1 MMNYEM
7 FKEEVLEK
15 VSSLVEDT
23 KEVKINEFVK
33 NNDLILD
40 GLIVRDK
47 EQTCSV
53 SPTIYLNPLFDEY
66 SNGASIEDITDKIM
80 SIYSNAEPPEF
91 TKKAKQFEDYDF
103 VKKHLYF
110 KVVNYEMNKKML
122 EDVPHFK
129 TLDLAII
136 FACLLDKDND
146 ATASIPIK
154 NEHLKFW
161 GIDKTQ
167 LYEDAFKNATEML
180 PPKIYSLFKTVVT
193 REFNNELNLNNIQ
206 LDDMD
211 LLILTNETK
220 VNGAGTMLY
229 PNLLETIANQLD
241 SNLIIIPSSTHEVL
255 ILRKTG
261 DLKLEDLD
269 FLVNTVNHTELST
282 TEVLSTHVYIYLK
295 DEKELTMPQN

>member
-23 KEVKINEFVK
+23 KEVKINKVIK

-40 GLIVRDK
+40 GLIIFDK
-47 EQTCSV
+47 EQTC

-66 SNGASIEDITDKIM
+66 SKGVNIEDIIDKIM
-80 SIYSNAEPPEF
+80 NVYNNAEPPEF
-91 TKKAKQFEDYDF
+91 AKKAKQFEDYDF
-103 VKKHLYF
+103 VRKHLYF
-110 KVVNYEMNKKML
+110 KVVNYDMNKKML

-129 TLDLAII
+129 TLDLAIT
-136 FACLLDKDND
+136 FACLLDNRD
-146 ATASIPIK
+146 TASIPIK

-161 GIDKTQ
+161 GIDKDQ
-167 LYEDAFKNATEML
+167 LYEDAFKNAIEML

-193 REFNNELNLNNIQ
+193 REFNSELDLNNIQ

-211 LLILTNETK
+211 LLVLTNETK
-220 VNGAGTMLY
+220 VNGAGTILY

-241 SNLIIIPSSTHEVL
+241 SDLIIIPSSTHEVL

-261 DLKLEDLD
+261 DIKLGDLD
-269 FLVNTVNHTELST
+269 LLVNMVNHEELAT
-282 TEVLSTHVYIYLK
+282 TEVLSTHVYVYLK
-295 DEKELTMPQN
+295 NEKELTMAQN

>member
-23 KEVKINEFVK
+23 KEVKINEVIK
-33 NNDLILD
+33 NNDLVLD
-40 GLIVRDK
+40 GLIIYDK
-47 EQTCSV
+47 GQTCSV
-53 SPTIYLNPLFDEY
+53 LPTIYLNPLFDEY
-66 SNGASIEDITDKIM
+66 SNGTSIEVIIDKIM
-80 SIYSNAEPPEF
+80 DIYNNAEPPKFLE
-91 TKKAKQFEDYDF
+91 KVKQFEDYDF
-103 VKKHLYF
+103 VRKHLYF
-110 KVVNYEMNKKML
+110 KVVNYDTNKKML
-122 EDVPHFK
+122 ENVPHFK

-136 FACLLDKDND
+136 FACLLDKDSKN
-146 ATASIPIK
+146 TASIPI
-154 NEHLKFW
+154 NNGHLKHW
-161 GIDKTQ
+161 GIDKSQ

-193 REFNNELNLNNIQ
+193 REINNELDLNNIQ

-211 LLILTNETK
+211 LLVLTNETK

-241 SNLIIIPSSTHEVL
+241 SDLIIVPSSIHEVL

-261 DLKLEDLD
+261 DIKLEDLD

-282 TEVLSTHVYIYLK
+282 TEVLSNHVYIYLK
-295 DEKELTMPQN
+295 DEKELTMAQN

>member
-23 KEVKINEFVK
+23 KEVKINEIVK
-33 NNDLILD
+33 NNDLVLD
-40 GLIVRDK
+40 GLIIFDK
-47 EQTCSV
+47 EQTC

-66 SNGASIEDITDKIM
+66 SKGANIEVIIDKIM
-80 SIYSNAEPPEF
+80 NVYNNAEPPEF
-91 TKKAKQFEDYDF
+91 TKKAKQFDDYDF
-103 VKKHLYF
+103 VRKHLYF
-110 KVVNYEMNKKML
+110 KVVNYDMNKKML

-129 TLDLAII
+129 TLDLAIT
-136 FACLLDKDND
+136 FACLLESDNKN
-146 ATASIPIK
+146 TASIPIK
-154 NEHLKFW
+154 NEHLKLW
-161 GIDKTQ
+161 GIDKDQ

-193 REFNNELNLNNIQ
+193 REINSELDINNIQ
-206 LDDMD
+206 LDYMD
-211 LLILTNETK
+211 LLVLTNETK

-241 SNLIIIPSSTHEVL
+241 SDLIIIPSSTHEVL

-261 DLKLEDLD
+261 DIKLEDLD
-269 FLVNTVNHTELST
+269 SLVNMVNHEELAT
-282 TEVLSTHVYIYLK
+282 TEVLSTHVYVYRK
-295 DEKELTMPQN
+295 DEKELTMSQN